1 MTEAAVAQRAER
13 EGQWCYRGFE
23 SAVNY
28 VVILAQEQNVSMSM
42 NMLHNE
48 DEM

>member
-1 MTEAAVAQRAER
+1 MTEAAAAQRAER
-13 EGQWCYRGFE
+13 GQWCYRGFE

-28 VVILAQEQNVSMSM
+28 VVILSQEQNISMSM